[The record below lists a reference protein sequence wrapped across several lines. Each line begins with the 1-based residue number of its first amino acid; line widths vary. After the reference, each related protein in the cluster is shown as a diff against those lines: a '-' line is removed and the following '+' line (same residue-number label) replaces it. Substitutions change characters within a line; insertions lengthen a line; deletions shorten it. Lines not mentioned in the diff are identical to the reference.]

1 MSRNLVPM
9 KVIIRLNN
17 EGQALYPNFNTLN
30 IVQASGLDWA
40 RYIDVHGLGWHYDKT
55 SGHKEESIDS
65 PFGTQQGVLIVPK
78 TFVEEAVIAFPLDC
92 ISINEVELEDF
103 YNNKSH
109 VNEPDELFDMSI
121 LEGIRVKNELGIALT
136 QQQQNAIDPQNNTPG
151 IKKNKKRFWNDYKQE
166 TCVKIVNIKK

>member
-65 PFGTQQGVLIVPK
+65 PFGRSCY
-78 TFVEEAVIAFPLDC
+78 C
-92 ISINEVELEDF
+92 ISFRLYLN
-103 YNNKSH
+103 
-109 VNEPDELFDMSI
+109 
-121 LEGIRVKNELGIALT
+121 
-136 QQQQNAIDPQNNTPG
+136 
-151 IKKNKKRFWNDYKQE
+151 
-166 TCVKIVNIKK
+166 